1 MNKQGKGKIEW
12 TDYTWNPIKGE
23 CPVGCWYCYARAMYR
38 RFDWLNE
45 GTVPESGVPGMIDE
59 HELEAPLRLKKP
71 SKIFICST
79 YEIFY
84 QKHHSWRDGIFDV
97 IKACPQHTFQ
107 ILTKM
112 PENIDRPMP
121 DNVWLGVSVTGGRP
135 FDGVHR
141 VPGLAK
147 HEARIRFVS
156 IEPLLGS
163 VIGPFDV
170 FDPPMDWYIVGRL
183 TGHGHKNDPTKLDL
197 QLAVGKAREI
207 HAPVFLKHNLK
218 DIWPGEL
225 IQEWPE

>member
-1 MNKQGKGKIEW
+1 LNKQGKGKIEW
-12 TDYTWNPIKGE
+12 TDWTWNPIKGE

-121 DNVWLGVSVTGGRP
+121 DNVHLGITIDTRE
-135 FDGVHR
+135 R
-141 VPGLAK
+141 WCIRTIALR
-147 HEARIRFVS
+147 EAAALVKFISF
-156 IEPLLGS
+156 EPLLTPYFG
-163 VIGPFDV
+163 VHGVPPFV
-170 FDPPMDWYIVGRL
+170 NGIIIGRL
-183 TGHGHKNDPTKLDL
+183 TGHGKKQDPSLVTIQEMVKSARKNK
-197 QLAVGKAREI
+197 QS
-207 HAPVFLKHNLK
+207 VFLKHNLSG
-218 DIWPGEL
+218 IWPGEL
-225 IQEWPE
+225 VQEWPE